1 MAVKMKQQKIETFTF
16 AVKVV
21 REDIEV
27 GKCLDPHR
35 CMEKVAIARAL
46 TEEFGEGKVER
57 LRIDGA
63 QIKFNLNGYRWHAT
77 TPKKAKISL
86 IAFDAK
92 RPVAPHQYAVT
103 AIKGTRIQKASAER
117 QHQINLARKARIAA
131 GTPDKKRVGHS
142 LRQRVVGL
150 GAV

>member
-1 MAVKMKQQKIETFTF
+1 MKEQKIETFTF
-16 AVKVV
+16 NVKVC

-27 GKCLDPHR
+27 GKCRDPHR

-46 TEEFGEGKVER
+46 TEEFGENKVER

-77 TPKKAKISL
+77 TPKKAKRCL

-103 AIKGTRIQKASAER
+103 AIKGTKIQKISAER
-117 QHQINLARKARIAA
+117 QDQINRARRARIAA
-131 GTPDKKRVGHS
+131 GTPDKKRTGQS
-142 LRQRVVGL
+142 LHQRVIGL